1 MNSYGRPSVIIRISE
16 KSPLPRHLD
25 SIETLNRKRT
35 KAPLLVCL
43 FIFIFWKGGVSHIR
57 SSFFP
62 LIPLE
67 DVLSK

>member
-1 MNSYGRPSVIIRISE
+1 MNSSGRPSVIIRISE

-43 FIFIFWKGGVSHIR
+43 FILIFLEGRGGG
-57 SSFFP
+57 
-62 LIPLE
+62 
-67 DVLSK
+67 